1 MTELLMIIVDIIL
14 PICVLLVIGFVIQ
27 RKFSLDVQ
35 TLARLNIYF
44 LVPGFIFVRLYE
56 TTFNFSIFFK
66 IFGFFVLFVVLLFIV
81 AHVIGSMLGLDQKRK
96 TVFTN
101 SVIFYNSGNYGVP
114 VNDLVFKSDPFAMSV
129 QVIILTLQNIFLFS
143 YGIFSLRQADIG
155 KVRALLG
162 YFKMPV
168 LYAMVAGILMNVF
181 SVPVP
186 EFIWVPANYIADAMV
201 AIALLTLGA
210 QVAQLKVVR
219 RLYTVYV
226 SMAMRLILAPMIAL
240 GIIYAF
246 GLTGMVAQALFISS
260 AMPTSVNSA
269 VIAQEYN
276 NHPQLA
282 AQIVLFSTLMSTMT
296 VTVVIYLSRVIF

>member
-246 GLTGMVAQALFISS
+246 GLTGIVAQALFISS